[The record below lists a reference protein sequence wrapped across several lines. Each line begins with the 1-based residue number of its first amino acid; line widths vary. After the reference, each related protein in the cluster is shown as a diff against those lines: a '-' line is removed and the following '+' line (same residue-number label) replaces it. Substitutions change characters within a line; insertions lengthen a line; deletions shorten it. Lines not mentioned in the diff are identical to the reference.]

1 MPLFIFQPAPE
12 APTKLTVDVE
22 KIKTHQ
28 YFDVKQVTV
37 GTSAIQVSS
46 ESIACKQVILKADN
60 DNSGDIYVGKDSSVS
75 SANGFRLMPG
85 EAVTIPI
92 DDLSKIWVI
101 ATTSGQ
107 KLYVIWVW

>member
-1 MPLFIFQPAPE
+1 MPLFVFQPAPE

-22 KIKTHQ
+22 KIKTHEN
-28 YFDVKQVTV
+28 FDVKQVTV

-46 ESIACKQVILKADN
+46 TSVTCKQVILKADN
-60 DNSGDIYVGKDSSVS
+60 DNAGDIYVGKDSSVS

-92 DDLSKIWVI
+92 NDLSKIWVI
-101 ATTSGQ
+101 ATASDQ
-107 KLYVIWVW
+107 KLYVMYVW